1 MLAFFNLVGNRSSH
15 FFICHCPKPLRPAFP
30 RGCVNYYRYRT
41 TRMRTGS
48 DVRGPP
54 LLTLYSVVKE
64 CRSNHWYSSSVY
76 CCFLNK
82 VSTNHYIKNPRQK
95 TQFNSRNSQQHRVCT
110 YPPFFLFNSA
120 GSFDRSADYY
130 RGKIIQNG
138 GWWRQEIAD
147 KPTANKLLYLKEE
160 GMKSRVQGKVML
172 LNPISV
178 SYRYQRV

>member
-1 MLAFFNLVGNRSSH
+1 MDCSLFSIWLEIAQATFFYLSL
-15 FFICHCPKPLRPAFP
+15 PKAAQTGFY
-30 RGCVNYYRYRT
+30 VAVST
-41 TRMRTGS
+41 TIGLLEWAQY
-48 DVRGPP
+48 VRGPP

-64 CRSNHWYSSSVY
+64 CRSNHWNSSSAY

-82 VSTNHYIKNPRQK
+82 VSTNHYIENPRQK
-95 TQFNSRNSQQHRVCT
+95 KQFNSRNSQQHRVCT
-110 YPPFFLFNSA
+110 CPPFFLFNSA

-138 GWWRQEIAD
+138 GWWRQKIAD

-160 GMKSRVQGKVML
+160 GMKSRVQGKVMW

-178 SYRYQRV
+178 SDHYQRM